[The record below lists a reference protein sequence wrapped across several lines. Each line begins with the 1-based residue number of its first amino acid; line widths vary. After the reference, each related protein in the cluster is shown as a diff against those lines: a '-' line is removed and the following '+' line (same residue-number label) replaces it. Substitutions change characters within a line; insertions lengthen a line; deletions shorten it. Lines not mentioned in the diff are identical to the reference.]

1 MKKTPLMYEG
11 MEEPNVDEGTKLW
24 FPNLVF
30 RMKN

>member
-1 MKKTPLMYEG
+1 LMYEG
-11 MEEPNVDEGTKLW
+11 MEEPNADEGTKLW